1 MLFENIAVLN
11 RDFTVSEHQYVAVK
25 DTHIAYVGA
34 QRPQEDYGESYA
46 GAGKLLMSGFVN
58 AHTHTPMTLLRG
70 YAENLPLDRW
80 LNERVFPFEDQ
91 IHGEDAYYAAL
102 LAIAEMIRTGTTSFF
117 RYVLFFGGRH
127 PCGGGKRRE
136 MQFQPCH
143 HELSGRRH
151 TRTCELS
158 GE

>member
-58 AHTHTPMTLLRG
+58 AHTHTPMTLCAAMPRICRSTGGSTSAYSRLRTKFT
-70 YAENLPLDRW
+70 ARMRIMPPCSQLP
-80 LNERVFPFEDQ
+80 
-91 IHGEDAYYAAL
+91 
-102 LAIAEMIRTGTTSFF
+102 
-117 RYVLFFGGRH
+117 
-127 PCGGGKRRE
+127 K
-136 MQFQPCH
+136 
-143 HELSGRRH
+143 
-151 TRTCELS
+151 
-158 GE
+158 